1 MSSTSSRISSA
12 LIPIGI
18 GKLPFTFAA
27 EMLVELDVYPAFNLL
42 APSSVDDDL
51 LTFATETL
59 SELSTYLSV

>member
-1 MSSTSSRISSA
+1 
-12 LIPIGI
+12 
-18 GKLPFTFAA
+18 
-27 EMLVELDVYPAFNLL
+27 MLVELDVYPAFNLL